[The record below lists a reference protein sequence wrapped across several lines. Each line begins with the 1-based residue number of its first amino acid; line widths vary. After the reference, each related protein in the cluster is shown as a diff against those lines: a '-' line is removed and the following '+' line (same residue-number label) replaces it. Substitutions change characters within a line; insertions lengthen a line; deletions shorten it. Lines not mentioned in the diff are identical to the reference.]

1 MIIGIMERAG
11 AKLLPV
17 TGDGCVA
24 EELATLMQSGAGE
37 HFDFHLGQSGILH
50 PDFSGSSPG

>member
-37 HFDFHLGQSGILH
+37 HFDFHLGQVRH
-50 PDFSGSSPG
+50 PPSRFFWQQPG